1 MRRIVGTW
9 AALLALLGVSF
20 ALVVVALNSTL
31 YSPGGL
37 VRSYLDAL
45 ARHDVPGA
53 LELAGVSPTER
64 DVLLDEQVLG
74 RLSDIRQRSDQR
86 LPDGTHRVEFEY
98 RTDAGPGRS
107 AFLLEGTGTRFGVF
121 GSWRFA
127 EPPLA
132 QVEVT
137 VLHDPRFNVNGLEVV
152 GAANEPRTYRVFA
165 PGNYDVGHEST
176 FLEAKPVEVAVA
188 DPGEVREARI
198 DVASNDHFVDEVQQ
212 ELDGYLD
219 DCAGQ
224 RVLLPTGCPF
234 GKQVANRIESEPV
247 WEMSEYPDVTLV
259 PAEEAGTWLMPPT
272 DAAAR
277 LRVDIRSLFDGSV
290 SHFDEDVPFT
300 VSYLIT
306 FQADGGLYIEA
317 QE

>member
-9 AALLALLGVSF
+9 AAWFALLGISF

-53 LELAGVSPTER
+53 LELAGVTPSER
-64 DVLLDEQVLG
+64 DVLLDERALG
-74 RLSDIRQRSDQR
+74 RLTDIRQSSDEQ
-86 LPDGTHRVEFEY
+86 LPDGTHRVEFSY
-98 RTDAGPGRS
+98 RTEAGPGRS
-107 AFLLEGTGTRFGVF
+107 AFLMERTGSRFGVF
-121 GSWRFA
+121 GEWRFA
-127 EPPLA
+127 EPPLS
-132 QVEVT
+132 QVELT
-137 VLHDPRFNVNGLEVV
+137 VLHDSRFHVNGLEVV
-152 GAANEPRTYRVFA
+152 GTANEPRAYRVFA
-165 PGNYDVGHEST
+165 PGHYEFGHET
-176 FLEAKPVEVAVA
+176 TYLTAKPVDVAVTT
-188 DPGEVREARI
+188 PGEVTEARV
-198 DVASNDHFVDEVQQ
+198 DVAANEQFVKAVKK
-212 ELDGYLD
+212 ELTRYLD
-219 DCAGQ
+219 KCAAQ
-224 RVLLPTGCPF
+224 RVLLPTSCPF

-247 WEMSEYPDVTLV
+247 WAMSEYPEVQLV
-259 PAEEAGTWLMPPT
+259 PAEQPGTWLMPPT

-290 SHFDEDVPFT
+290 TRFDEDVPFT

-306 FQADGGLYIEA
+306 FQANGGLYIEA